1 MFSTNSSLLQQTLSQ
16 GRLFV
21 VSGPSG
27 VGKGTMLSRL
37 YDRVSA
43 IEPSI
48 SATTRDPRP
57 GEVDGVNYYFVTQEA
72 FENDIEK
79 DFFLE
84 YALYGP
90 NYYGTPLLPLEEK
103 ISLNTDVLLEIEVQG
118 ARLVRRKRPD
128 AILIYIQPPTMDE
141 LERRLRGRRT
151 ETEESIAKRLEIAQG
166 EQAAILEYDYLIT
179 NDDLE
184 TSTEQL
190 IGIVLAERCRIRPD
204 ERKPE

>member
-1 MFSTNSSLLQQTLSQ
+1 MLEKQNQ
-16 GRLFV
+16 GPQCTACGSPMRL
-21 VSGPSG
+21 
-27 VGKGTMLSRL
+27 
-37 YDRVSA
+37 SA

-118 ARLVRRKRPD
+118 ARLVRIKRPD

-151 ETEESIAKRLEIAQG
+151 ETEESIAKRLQIAQI

-179 NDDLE
+179 HDDLE
-184 TSTEQL
+184 TST
-190 IGIVLAERCRIRPD
+190 
-204 ERKPE
+204 